1 MSGVEKIKE
10 ASVATQ
16 AVMRELTELTKSL
29 NELEHT
35 EISAYING
43 WEVNL
48 KKVAETKNEP
58 H

>member
-29 NELEHT
+29 NELEQT